1 MFCSLAAP
9 AGAEAEMRVSSRFL
23 ELISG
28 RSAHAAEAQE
38 QNRLYLCPGGD
49 VFGIRMRQKG
59 VTVTGYADGDEGRAA
74 RDAGLKKRDIIEA
87 VNGKEVL
94 SASDLAAKVEAAEGE
109 IKLTVRRGGE
119 TLTITATPVRG
130 EDGAKLGVT
139 VRDSA
144 AGIGTITFRDPE
156 NGAFCGLGHGICDA
170 ETGEVIG
177 MKSGEVTGVLLGGIV
192 RGESG
197 KPGELR
203 GVLRGD
209 SRGLLTENSECGVF
223 GVLNTPVD
231 KSAAIPVAHKNEVH
245 DGAAQ
250 IICTLSDGNKA
261 SYSVEI
267 GEINYES
274 EGTKSFTVRV
284 TDDALLRISG
294 GIVRGMSGS
303 PIIQD
308 GRLIGAVTHVL
319 IADPQRGF
327 GIFIENMLDA
337 MPQITVRDGI
347 AA

>member
-1 MFCSLAAP
+1 M
-9 AGAEAEMRVSSRFL
+9 
-23 ELISG
+23 
-28 RSAHAAEAQE
+28 
-38 QNRLYLCPGGD
+38 
-49 VFGIRMRQKG
+49 
-59 VTVTGYADGDEGRAA
+59 
-74 RDAGLKKRDIIEA
+74 
-87 VNGKEVL
+87 
-94 SASDLAAKVEAAEGE
+94 
-109 IKLTVRRGGE
+109 
-119 TLTITATPVRG
+119 RG
-130 EDGAKLGVT
+130 EDGAQLGVT

-144 AGIGTITFRDPE
+144 AGLGTITFRDPE
-156 NGAFCGLGHGICDA
+156 NGAFGGLGHGICDA

-223 GVLNTPVD
+223 GVLKTPVD